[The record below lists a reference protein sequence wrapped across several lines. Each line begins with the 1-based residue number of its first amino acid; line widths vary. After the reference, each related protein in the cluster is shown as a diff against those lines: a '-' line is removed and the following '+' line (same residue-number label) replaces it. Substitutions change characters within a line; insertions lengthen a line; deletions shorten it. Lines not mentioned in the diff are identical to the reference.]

1 MSCTLC
7 ERDTNAAIKEKEISD
22 YEYISKLQ
30 YCHVWWYVGLSGKS
44 CKLKSKL
51 VTLGSNGVFTL
62 PFGLLENLPD
72 CPILYQPT
80 SLSVRLSR
88 TLRHLYKVPEGHD
101 ASVAQGGALL
111 PSSQGSGSPI
121 ALTQRISITTR
132 GPRICLLIK
141 DESAKI

>member
-7 ERDTNAAIKEKEISD
+7 KGDTNAAIKNKKKYRTMNIFQ
-22 YEYISKLQ
+22 KLQ

-111 PSSQGSGSPI
+111 PSSQGSASPV

-132 GPRICLLIK
+132 GPRIG
-141 DESAKI
+141 S

>member
-1 MSCTLC
+1 MRYFQVSL
-7 ERDTNAAIKEKEISD
+7 EDSFSHPPSSPSLSEAYGR
-22 YEYISKLQ
+22 
-30 YCHVWWYVGLSGKS
+30 LSGKS

-111 PSSQGSGSPI
+111 PSSQGSASPV

-132 GPRICLLIK
+132 GPRIWV
-141 DESAKI
+141 